1 MAYVTEHTGLLTV
14 RTQNAR
20 RASTEGVNASDRLM
34 ARRSAMTAGPRRT
47 SIGLL
52 VGVLAAACAAP
63 ATAPSA
69 SPALAQPPGSALP
82 SPFGSP
88 NAGSDAPASTPT
100 ASPSPSVVEGI
111 GPDTLA
117 VVVATDG
124 LRVRSL
130 PTVGEQSER
139 LEPTLAE
146 GVRVYITDG
155 PAPADGYAWYQVQP
169 YDGQRALPFGWIAAG
184 SRDGEPWIEPLPLGC
199 DSVAPS
205 AEGLVTGERLEHLY
219 CSTNARNPDIT
230 FEGNVWC
237 TFADDHHGGLSGP
250 NWIDQSGYCE
260 LRTASGS
267 RWLYGA
273 PVMRLLDEAR
283 NPVEGRY
290 TITGHFDDPGA
301 ADCRASGMEGSRP
314 PPPAAVILSCRTA
327 FVVTEATPAS

>member
-1 MAYVTEHTGLLTV
+1 
-14 RTQNAR
+14 
-20 RASTEGVNASDRLM
+20 
-34 ARRSAMTAGPRRT
+34 MTAGLRT
-47 SIGLL
+47 ATFGLL

-63 ATAPSA
+63 ATIPSA
-69 SPALAQPPGSALP
+69 RPALTHLPGSALP
-82 SPFGSP
+82 SPSGL
-88 NAGSDAPASTPT
+88 PT
-100 ASPSPSVVEGI
+100 ASSDPPASPSTSVGA
-111 GPDTLA
+111 GLASDTLA

-139 LEPTLAE
+139 LDPTLAV

-155 PAPADGYAWYQVQP
+155 PALADGYAWYQAQP
-169 YDGQRALPFGWIAAG
+169 YVGERALPFGWIAAG
-184 SRDGEPWIEPLPLGC
+184 SRDGEPWIEPFPLGC

-205 AEGLVTGERLEHLY
+205 AEGLVSGERLEHLY
-219 CSTNARNPDIT
+219 CSISAGNPDIT
-230 FEGNVWC
+230 VVGDVWC

-260 LRTASGS
+260 LRTAVGS
-267 RWLYGA
+267 RWLYGE

-301 ADCRASGMEGSRP
+301 TDCRASGMEGTKP
-314 PPPAAVILSCRTA
+314 PPAAAVILSCRTA